1 MEGTIPR
8 RLRWT
13 AASLLLAALLTGRAA
28 QAEGPAFDCAGA
40 RDGSIEKMICGD
52 AALASLDRKLD
63 EVYAAATRKAVNEHP
78 PTLKAEQIGWI
89 RGRNDCWKSDD
100 RRACVESEYRRRI
113 ASLQARYRLVPGTG
127 PAFFFCD
134 GDRRNELVVTFFP
147 TDPKTL
153 IAERGDATS
162 LMFHEPAGPEAKY
175 VGRNETFIGTEVA
188 AVVTWGYGAPPMR
201 CQRAP

>member
-1 MEGTIPR
+1 MHR
-8 RLRWT
+8 SALCL
-13 AASLLLAALLTGRAA
+13 SLALTFATMALA
-28 QAEGPAFDCAGA
+28 QANSPSFDCAKA
-40 RDGSIEKMICGD
+40 RDGSIEKLVCSD
-52 AALASLDRKLD
+52 ATLSSLDRQLA
-63 EVYAAATRKAVNEHP
+63 EVYEAATRKAVNQHP

-100 RRACVESEYRRRI
+100 RRACVETEYRQRI
-113 ASLQARYRLVPGTG
+113 ASLQARYRLVADSG
-127 PAFFFCD
+127 PAAFFCD

-162 LMFHEPAGPEAKY
+162 LMYLEPAGPEARY
-175 VGRNETFIGTEVA
+175 VGRNETFTGTGCT

-201 CQRAP
+201 CTRAP

>member
-28 QAEGPAFDCAGA
+28 QADSPSFDCAKA
-40 RDGSIEKMICGD
+40 VDGSIEKLVCSD
-52 AALASLDRKLD
+52 AALSSLDRKLA

-100 RRACVESEYRRRI
+100 RRSCVEAEYRQRI
-113 ASLQARYRLVPGTG
+113 ASLQARYRLVAGTG
-127 PAFFFCD
+127 PVTFFCD
-134 GDRRNELVVTFFP
+134 GDRRNELVVTFFA

-162 LMFHEPAGPEAKY
+162 LMYLEPAGAEARY
-175 VGRNETFIGTEVA
+175 VGRNETFTGTDGT